1 MPGLRRDR
9 ARGPAFVRR
18 GLLRL
23 RLHRRGSFRRL
34 PGLPW
39 RGGGGMTTAEQ
50 IAAIVRDL
58 PADLIRT
65 LYTDALGRRCVGL
78 AGLTEDDL
86 IAILNY
92 LRKE

>member
-1 MPGLRRDR
+1 
-9 ARGPAFVRR
+9 
-18 GLLRL
+18 
-23 RLHRRGSFRRL
+23 
-34 PGLPW
+34 
-39 RGGGGMTTAEQ
+39 MTTAEQ